1 MLRRVDAG
9 GRGGGEHRPNPFL
22 CINEWSNR
30 GVDTRWSSLWVS
42 VVSAVYGITRLLH
55 QCLYGIR
62 FVGTWEGFCDVTIS
76 FYLVELFPSDILW
89 IHTVFFGIVFSLL
102 YRKFRVTIVTSN
114 RNPFCLL
121 MVKQVLTRADGALRF
136 SLARAFHGITL
147 TTPVFLRYKVC
158 RMYCVGTWDGSCHVT
173 CGILSPYVFFL

>member
-1 MLRRVDAG
+1 M
-9 GRGGGEHRPNPFL
+9 
-22 CINEWSNR
+22 
-30 GVDTRWSSLWVS
+30 
-42 VVSAVYGITRLLH
+42 
-55 QCLYGIR
+55 
-62 FVGTWEGFCDVTIS
+62 
-76 FYLVELFPSDILW
+76 ELFPSDILW

-158 RMYCVGTWDGSCHVT
+158 RMYCVGT
-173 CGILSPYVFFL
+173 